1 MAMTEADRQEQL
13 LRIESNYALGE
24 TTGGIA
30 LIVLTILAL
39 AKVDPML
46 LNGIAVIVAG
56 IALLIEDG
64 TLTGQFGGMV
74 ARVPAYRAGAAPTA
88 DRITAG
94 TLAGVSGVVLGI
106 LAILGIASAVLTAAA
121 IVVFGA
127 AVLFDFSARARTAA
141 LRTTMSRESSEESA
155 RMAVAAAPVTN
166 SSAMLVSLALLT
178 LGILALAGL
187 ASSILVTVALLGFGG
202 YLFLQNAAMA
212 GSFLGTAS

>member
-13 LRIESNYALGE
+13 LRIKSNYALGE

-74 ARVPAYRAGAAPTA
+74 ARMPAHRAGAAPTA
-88 DRITAG
+88 DRIAAG
-94 TLAGVSGVVLGI
+94 TLAGGSGVVLGI
-106 LAILGIASAVLTAAA
+106 LAILGIASTVLTAAA

-127 AVLFDFSARARTAA
+127 AVLFDFSAYSRTTA
-141 LRTTMSRESSEESA
+141 LRTMSGESSEESA
-155 RMAVAAAPVTN
+155 RMAFTAAPGTN
-166 SSAMLVSLALLT
+166 SSAMLISLALIT

-187 ASSILVTVALLGFGG
+187 ASSILVTVGLLGFGG

>member
-46 LNGIAVIVAG
+46 LNAIAVIVAG
-56 IALLIEDG
+56 VALLIEDG
-64 TLTGQFGGMV
+64 VLTGQFGGMI
-74 ARVPAYRAGAAPTA
+74 ARVPADRAGAGPTA

-106 LAILGIASAVLTAAA
+106 LAILGIASVVLTAAA
-121 IVVFGA
+121 IIIFGA

-141 LRTTMSRESSEESA
+141 LRTMSGESSEQSVRIA
-155 RMAVAAAPVTN
+155 FAAPGIN
-166 SSAMLVSLALLT
+166 SSAMLVSLALIT

-187 ASSILVTVALLGFGG
+187 VSSILVTVGLLGFGG

-212 GSFLGTAS
+212 GSFLGTAY